1 MAIMLRFLD
10 LPQPPSTK
18 YVPVIIKTRASKALM
33 VGISCKNIIPN
44 IRATTGLYELIGASV
59 DNSPME
65 RAFMMKSSRE
75 LREIPLL
82 KPEAECLMIP
92 DEETILR
99 QDLAPDT
106 CKSL

>member
-65 RAFMMKSSRE
+65 RTFMMKKFPR
-75 LREIPLL
+75 
-82 KPEAECLMIP
+82 
-92 DEETILR
+92 
-99 QDLAPDT
+99 APRNPIIKTRGRMFNDT
-106 CKSL
+106 

>member
-65 RAFMMKSSRE
+65 RAFMMKKFPR
-75 LREIPLL
+75 
-82 KPEAECLMIP
+82 
-92 DEETILR
+92 
-99 QDLAPDT
+99 APIIKTRGRMFNDT
-106 CKSL
+106 

>member
-59 DNSPME
+59 DNSPLE
-65 RAFMMKSSRE
+65 RAFMMKKFPR
-75 LREIPLL
+75 
-82 KPEAECLMIP
+82 
-92 DEETILR
+92 
-99 QDLAPDT
+99 APRNPIIKTRGRMFNDT
-106 CKSL
+106 

>member
-65 RAFMMKSSRE
+65 RAFMMKKFPR
-75 LREIPLL
+75 
-82 KPEAECLMIP
+82 
-92 DEETILR
+92 
-99 QDLAPDT
+99 APRNPNIKTRGRMFNDT
-106 CKSL
+106 